1 MANINKKWNEADK
14 LATKKYGVSLND
26 LVKKRKGLSKDSVEY
41 KVLQNA
47 INDVLGSN
55 KVREVGMSKGAMA
68 ADKLGMTNKLA
79 KVGKKFNEEKLARN
93 TEASKRLDPIEQR
106 MEKSLSNRKTAVAKT
121 TYDILKSFGINSSAK
136 KEKKSKKPTNMA
148 GGW

>member
-1 MANINKKWNEADK
+1 MANVNKKWNEADK

-93 TEASKRLDPIEQR
+93 TG
-106 MEKSLSNRKTAVAKT
+106 N
-121 TYDILKSFGINSSAK
+121 
-136 KEKKSKKPTNMA
+136 
-148 GGW
+148 

>member
-1 MANINKKWNEADK
+1 MANVNKKWNEANK
-14 LATKKYGVSLND
+14 SATKKYGISLND
-26 LVKKRKGLSKDSVEY
+26 LVKKRKSLSKDSDEY
-41 KVLQNA
+41 KVVQNA

-68 ADKLGMTNKLA
+68 ADKMGMTSKLA

-93 TEASKRLDPIEQR
+93 TEAFKRLDPVEQR
-106 MEKSLSNRKTAVAKT
+106 MDKSLSNRKKAVSNT
-121 TYDILKSFGINSSAK
+121 TYDIMKQFGLNSSAK
-136 KEKKSKKPTNMA
+136 KEKKSKKTTGMA